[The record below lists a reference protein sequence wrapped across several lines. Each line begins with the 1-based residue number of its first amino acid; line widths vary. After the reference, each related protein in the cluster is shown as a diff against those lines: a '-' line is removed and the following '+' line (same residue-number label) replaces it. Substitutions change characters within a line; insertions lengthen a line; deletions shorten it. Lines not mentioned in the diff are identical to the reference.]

1 MIGFNKLMIEKLLK
15 GIAVGL
21 ALLMVTVLSLYLNRS
36 DPYGTISGKRLRG
49 EEVIEPIED
58 WSFANQYRRVN
69 VEVRPSDPYSVN
81 AGYFVDDG
89 TLYISSAKSRW
100 TQLLVQDPNM
110 RIRVGD
116 KLYPVM
122 ATRMEGA
129 HLEQARQAYSDKYPN
144 RTPEQ
149 IAERWCFRIASR

>member
-1 MIGFNKLMIEKLLK
+1 MIETILK
-15 GIAVGL
+15 GIAVGF
-21 ALLMVTVLSLYLNRS
+21 ALLMVTILVLYLNRS
-36 DPYGTISGKRLRG
+36 DPFGTIPGKRLKG
-49 EEVIEPIED
+49 EEVTESIDD
-58 WSFANQYRRVN
+58 WTFANQFRRVN

-100 TQLLVQDPNM
+100 AQLLVQDSEM

-116 KLYPVM
+116 KLYRVR
-122 ATRMEGA
+122 ATRMEDA
-129 HLEQARQAYSDKYPN
+129 QLEQARQAYSDKYPN

-149 IAERWCFRIASR
+149 IAERWFFRIASR